1 MKKIL
6 LIAAGLSLGVA
17 TTSCSLEKFPETM
30 YAENNTSGT
39 GDSETA
45 INTRELLEGQ
55 LTAMYNYMKGDLQT
69 YWYQLITLAEARA
82 DNAYG
87 GNMAE
92 TRGDE
97 GRQRRVEPHR
107 QRQRIRLEPVELLD
121 ERRGLCQPGHLQ
133 H

>member
-45 INTRELLEGQ
+45 IR
-55 LTAMYNYMKGDLQT
+55 MQT
-69 YWYQLITLAEARA
+69 Y
-82 DNAYG
+82 
-87 GNMAE
+87 
-92 TRGDE
+92 
-97 GRQRRVEPHR
+97 
-107 QRQRIRLEPVELLD
+107 
-121 ERRGLCQPGHLQ
+121 
-133 H
+133 